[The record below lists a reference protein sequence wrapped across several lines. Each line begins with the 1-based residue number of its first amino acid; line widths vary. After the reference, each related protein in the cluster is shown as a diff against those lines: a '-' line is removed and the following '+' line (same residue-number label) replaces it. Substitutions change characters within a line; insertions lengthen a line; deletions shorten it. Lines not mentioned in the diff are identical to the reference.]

1 MWIAADE
8 LVLEM
13 SEEEAEKQLQALDA
27 KVAGEGILFNGIGN
41 ISHTFSLY
49 AWLSETQFPYHIS

>member
-1 MWIAADE
+1 
-8 LVLEM
+8 M